1 MILFCFKPIKLATS
15 MIMMLKNRT
24 IYILCLFVPMN
35 VSYLISRI
43 FEQSTQFCFCL
54 PSYVLLN
61 IPTLICFVLHKI
73 IITIIQTSKAKYTKM
88 FIFIRYYLLSF
99 SFLKNSRLVN
109 INILIITN
117 KTHIVRVCGAKRQ
130 TRSASIISFKHSS
143 ATPKLSIQEKINGK
157 VTIHV

>member
-1 MILFCFKPIKLATS
+1 MP
-15 MIMMLKNRT
+15 
-24 IYILCLFVPMN
+24 LCANMN

-61 IPTLICFVLHKI
+61 IPTLICFVLHK
-73 IITIIQTSKAKYTKM
+73 TIIQTSKAKYTKM